1 MRFALGA
8 ALLLTEICLAFA
20 AGTFSVTPVRIYMNA
35 KDRAVAVTITSN
47 TSQISVPPGDVNFT
61 YTSFQASTASA
72 SSSFG
77 VRCTTALPYTMALD
91 ATSGTLLG
99 LSYSLALSASGSG
112 TGATQS
118 YNING
123 SMAANQAGTCGTGVC
138 TGSQT
143 RTLTLTW

>member
-1 MRFALGA
+1 
-8 ALLLTEICLAFA
+8 
-20 AGTFSVTPVRIYMNA
+20 
-35 KDRAVAVTITSN
+35 
-47 TSQISVPPGDVNFT
+47 
-61 YTSFQASTASA
+61 
-72 SSSFG
+72 
-77 VRCTTALPYTMALD
+77 MALD

-123 SMAANQAGTCGTGVC
+123 SMAANQASTCGTGVC

-143 RTLTLTW
+143 RTLTFTW